1 MIEASDL
8 AQANKQSNSDLQI
21 EPTGSYKEPNNRYFD
36 LPRLFVVSADGS
48 AKEFM
53 CAEQLEYNMRKK
65 AVR

>member
-8 AQANKQSNSDLQI
+8 AQANKQSNADLQI